1 MSRWCHFYLFV
12 LMLMM
17 TMESVESHVT
27 DASFDIVESGQ
38 SIMGKIASEH
48 RARRSIECSSM

>member
-1 MSRWCHFYLFV
+1 MSYWCHFYLII

-17 TMESVESHVT
+17 IMESVESHVT
-27 DASFDIVESGQ
+27 DASFDMVESGQ

-48 RARRSIECSSM
+48 HARRSIECSSM